1 MIPHQPRVHPRRGFS
16 LIEVLLAVAILG
28 IGLVSIAALFPAGI
42 AQQRRS
48 TDDISGAVVAESAM
62 GVIRSKVDES
72 DFSHL
77 IDPVLRQ
84 GTDFSSLSRRLQR
97 AIVMRTSSSD
107 WPWLRPGLMLE
118 DDGGT
123 DRNERGAY
131 DLFNRTRSGQTGI
144 AVTTEFESGDP
155 FLGIPY
161 NPFKYG
167 VGTEVPEETPPV
179 ITQAER
185 YFPMGVNSDFPDP
198 SARPQYVWDCMFR
211 RYQGRVEVAIFVY
224 RVSLPSGVRSNYYP
238 PRNIINPSDSALP
251 YRKRLVSDTD
261 VVNFSTPW
269 ANAWD
274 AREFARNVVC
284 PDADT
289 DDIRPFIPG
298 TCPGESFNLYSPE
311 DAWQETGQWMVDQ
324 NGAVHRVLAG
334 RTTVGDGP
342 VELRRPIVNL
352 PGPPTVDGLAGGN
365 TFIPAA
371 AAGAPFPY
379 FYDPQSGNLG
389 VDNIVTDIWY
399 IPRRLDFDVDGD
411 GSADT
416 DVTLSPVFVTIKE
429 L

>member
-1 MIPHQPRVHPRRGFS
+1 MTSCQPRVHPRRGFS

-84 GTDFSSLSRRLQR
+84 GTDFNALSRRLQR

-131 DLFNRTRSGQTGI
+131 DLFNRTRSSQTGI
-144 AVTTEFESGDP
+144 AVTTEFEPGDP
-155 FLGIPY
+155 FFGIPY

-167 VGTEVPEETPPV
+167 VGSEVPEETPPV

-224 RVSLPSGVRSNYYP
+224 RVSLPSGVRSNYYA
-238 PRNIINPSDSALP
+238 PRNIVNPGDSALP
-251 YRKRLVSDTD
+251 YRKRLVADTD

-274 AREFARNVVC
+274 AREFARNAVC

-298 TCPGESFNLYSPE
+298 TCPGESLS
-311 DAWQETGQWMVDQ
+311 QI
-324 NGAVHRVLAG
+324 G
-334 RTTVGDGP
+334 RAHV
-342 VELRRPIVNL
+342 
-352 PGPPTVDGLAGGN
+352 
-365 TFIPAA
+365 
-371 AAGAPFPY
+371 
-379 FYDPQSGNLG
+379 
-389 VDNIVTDIWY
+389 
-399 IPRRLDFDVDGD
+399 
-411 GSADT
+411 
-416 DVTLSPVFVTIKE
+416 
-429 L
+429 